1 MRLIGGA
8 PMIGTK
14 IANKKL
20 WGKSTL
26 STKNKNLKNKKL
38 TINNLNKFYI
48 LNRFNKF
55 NIKFK

>member
-1 MRLIGGA
+1 
-8 PMIGTK
+8 MIGTK

-38 TINNLNKFYI
+38 TINNLNKFNI
-48 LNRFNKF
+48 LNKFNKF